1 MNKEQTDGLFEQV
14 KGGIK
19 STWGKLTD
27 DDIMMYNGQREKF
40 FGKVKEHYGL
50 AKEETEKKKMKA
62 LEDAAAKHKPKVA

>member
-50 AKEETEKKKMKA
+50 AKEETEKK
-62 LEDAAAKHKPKVA
+62 

>member
-50 AKEETEKKKMKA
+50 AKEETEKKMKA